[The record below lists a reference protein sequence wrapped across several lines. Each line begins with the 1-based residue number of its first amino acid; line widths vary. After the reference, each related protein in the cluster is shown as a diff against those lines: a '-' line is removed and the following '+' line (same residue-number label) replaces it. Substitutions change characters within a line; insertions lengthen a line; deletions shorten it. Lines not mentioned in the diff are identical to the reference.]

1 MNRLSENSQKFHKM
15 RNYEYEGRI
24 DNSAGTSNSD
34 EDSYDTVDN
43 SIKKLKPIEPIE
55 PVLMP
60 LPNHKNYNSHNVNND
75 LEELKSRISNSKLKK
90 KFNLKTLGEFFN
102 NFING
107 NEFVDNL
114 YVKDKTISN
123 KDLKASTLTVK
134 NTGTLKKIFTKN
146 FYSGVL
152 NITEHE
158 IKFNKN
164 AILRLGGDAK
174 DSKTVNNITYKYI
187 I

>member
-75 LEELKSRISNSKLKK
+75 LEQKYLLSNES
-90 KFNLKTLGEFFN
+90 
-102 NFING
+102 
-107 NEFVDNL
+107 L
-114 YVKDKTISN
+114 YTDTTCK
-123 KDLKASTLTVK
+123 
-134 NTGTLKKIFTKN
+134 
-146 FYSGVL
+146 
-152 NITEHE
+152 
-158 IKFNKN
+158 
-164 AILRLGGDAK
+164 
-174 DSKTVNNITYKYI
+174 
-187 I
+187 